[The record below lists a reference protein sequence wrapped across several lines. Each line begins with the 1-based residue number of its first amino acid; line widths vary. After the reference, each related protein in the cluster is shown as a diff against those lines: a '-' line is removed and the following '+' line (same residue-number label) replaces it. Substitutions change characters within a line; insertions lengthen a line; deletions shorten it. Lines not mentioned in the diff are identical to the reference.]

1 MNLNTDNNKS
11 SLKGVYMFY
20 SVVITLCILAL
31 FVFNLNIY
39 AKAVLCTLVFLCVCI
54 MRSLKNAII
63 LPPDIDPE
71 TMQPIEEAE
80 YVEAETVEEPT
91 DETDSTI
98 KAGSAIDTYLAL
110 LIETDEE
117 LSSDPSVDTS
127 SPSYNM
133 LLNHRISMKL
143 DAMSQSNNHSDK
155 D

>member
-1 MNLNTDNNKS
+1 
-11 SLKGVYMFY
+11 
-20 SVVITLCILAL
+20 
-31 FVFNLNIY
+31 
-39 AKAVLCTLVFLCVCI
+39 
-54 MRSLKNAII
+54 MRSLKNAIV
-63 LPPDIDPE
+63 LPPDIDPD

-143 DAMSQSNNHSDK
+143 DAMPQSNNPSDK

>member
-1 MNLNTDNNKS
+1 MSRQKPWD
-11 SLKGVYMFY
+11 
-20 SVVITLCILAL
+20 
-31 FVFNLNIY
+31 
-39 AKAVLCTLVFLCVCI
+39 
-54 MRSLKNAII
+54 
-63 LPPDIDPE
+63 
-71 TMQPIEEAE
+71 
-80 YVEAETVEEPT
+80 EPT

-143 DAMSQSNNHSDK
+143 DAMSQSNNPSDK